1 MVANC
6 LQCRRHSHYNFA
18 GYCPRCQESLPVA
31 QEFFDLEPLT
41 EPRARLNSLTLCH
54 LIKQG
59 HSPVEAA
66 RIKGIPRR
74 TLFFRLRKLIKS
86 GALTLE
92 QVVPYLTV
100 ERVLEAYARCPLP
113 RNAAAL
119 NLELPPDVVDLV
131 LHAKRLPYISERRAL
146 REEREV
152 VRRIVRRAFQEV
164 TVPHTAYS
172 LTRLLQGVWKPG
184 HHTGEWPYF
193 GVLHGYD
200 RDSLLEIATQV
211 LREGTMAA

>member
-1 MVANC
+1 MVASC

-18 GYCPRCQESLPVA
+18 GYCPRCQESLPTA
-31 QEFFDLEPLT
+31 QDFFDLEPLT
-41 EPRARLNSLTLCH
+41 APIPKVKSLTLCH
-54 LIKQG
+54 LIKRG
-59 HSPVEAA
+59 HSPGEVA
-66 RIKGIPRR
+66 RIKAIPRR
-74 TLFFRLRKLIKS
+74 VLFFRLRKLMKS

-92 QVVPYLTV
+92 QVVPRLTV
-100 ERVLEAYARCPLP
+100 ERVLEAYDRCPLP

-119 NLELPPDVVDLV
+119 NLELPGDVIDLV
-131 LHAKRLPYISERRAL
+131 LHAKRLPYTSERRAL

-152 VRRIVRRAFQEV
+152 ITRIVRRAFQEV
-164 TVPHTAYS
+164 TIPHTAYS

-184 HHTGEWPYF
+184 HHTGEWPFF